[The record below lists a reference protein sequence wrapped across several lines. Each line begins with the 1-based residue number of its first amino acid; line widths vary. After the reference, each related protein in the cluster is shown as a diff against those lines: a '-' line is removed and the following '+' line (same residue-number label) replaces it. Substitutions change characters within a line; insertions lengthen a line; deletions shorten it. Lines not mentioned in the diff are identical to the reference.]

1 MTTYYILPIKAELF
15 YIFFM
20 ETVPSH
26 KLKDATVWDIFLVV
40 LCSPASSG
48 AVSGFSGEYIKS
60 RMHTGSS
67 RSSRQ
72 ARGMVWLNFPRSKL
86 YRKVMNQNSCTVV
99 CDSAIKTIVLFYD
112 SWLLEVA
119 KRSSV
124 VLELCHKRATL
135 ESRSCLPLRVYARR
149 RGVELK
155 VSWKLVSGK
164 EHWFPSYLCKY
175 CSRITHMILLLCHWS
190 QVGF

>member
-26 KLKDATVWDIFLVV
+26 NLKDATVWDIFLVV

-99 CDSAIKTIVLFYD
+99 CNSAMKT
-112 SWLLEVA
+112 
-119 KRSSV
+119 SSP
-124 VLELCHKRATL
+124 LWPLASRGCQTFFCGAWTL
-135 ESRSCLPLRVYARR
+135 PQASNI
-149 RGVELK
+149 GVEVVPPFEGLRAEK
-155 VSWKLVSGK
+155 RCGA
-164 EHWFPSYLCKY
+164 ED
-175 CSRITHMILLLCHWS
+175 
-190 QVGF
+190 